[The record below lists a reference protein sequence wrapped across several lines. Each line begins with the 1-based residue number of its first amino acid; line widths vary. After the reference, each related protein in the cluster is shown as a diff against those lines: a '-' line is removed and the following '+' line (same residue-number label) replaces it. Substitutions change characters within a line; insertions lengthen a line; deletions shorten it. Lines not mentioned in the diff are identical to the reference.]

1 MDLFEKKKNFDFQQQ
16 KTEIK
21 DFKIEIISKNIKNF
35 QNFYC
40 VKNNIDSD
48 GSIDFNEYC
57 KLREGEHAFY
67 IEKGCSRKWMNI
79 SDEERDAS
87 GINILWPD
95 LNNSYFKEELERI
108 ENEKKQ
114 KEKAKQDMFND
125 L

>member
-1 MDLFEKKKNFDFQQQ
+1 M
-16 KTEIK
+16 
-21 DFKIEIISKNIKNF
+21 
-35 QNFYC
+35 C
-40 VKNNIDSD
+40 

-108 ENEKKQ
+108 ENEKTDSPNNISPIIKYSL
-114 KEKAKQDMFND
+114 KNGVTVLWFGDLENDFLEKIQDYVEFCKCKVIIFCTSSW
-125 L
+125 